1 MIDFSNGK
9 FKNAETP
16 AAENT
21 SPTFELPKRLVI
33 SVLTIVVAP
42 SLLQEQIAASGLDKS
57 AVH

>member
-21 SPTFELPKRLVI
+21 SPTFELAKRLVI
-33 SVLTIVVAP
+33 SVLTSVVAP
-42 SLLQEQIAASGLDKS
+42 SVIQEQVAPSGSDRS
-57 AVH
+57 ALH

>member
-1 MIDFSNGK
+1 MTDFSNGK
-9 FKNAETP
+9 LKNADTP

-21 SPTFELPKRLVI
+21 SPTFELAKRLVI

-42 SLLQEQIAASGLDKS
+42 SLLQEQVAASGLDKP